1 MGNYN
6 LIFTFETDEES
17 GAFIEF
23 ADNEYMGG
31 NLKEIYKSFPELMG
45 SHVNGNPELLM
56 GSSFYWFGI
65 RNAALSNAEIYQQQ
79 QEALAKALE
88 ISKSLHD
95 SGKITDTMSQKE
107 IVQVYYDYMRS
118 YGVKPFNG
126 YAVMTSG
133 GNNGIIMQ
141 YDTACSALIRK
152 EATCSGCA
160 AAFALLMHIEGIP
173 CATLGC
179 HVKGAPKDDGHGI
192 TYLAIEERSMWWTSA
207 TRSRSRL

>member
-1 MGNYN
+1 
-6 LIFTFETDEES
+6 
-17 GAFIEF
+17 
-23 ADNEYMGG
+23 
-31 NLKEIYKSFPELMG
+31 MG
-45 SHVNGNPELLM
+45 SHVNGNLELLM

-141 YDTACSALIRK
+141 YDTAYSALIRK
-152 EATCSGCA
+152 EAICSGRA

-192 TYLAIEERSMWWTSA
+192 TYLAIDGEGYVVDFGNKKPLQTLKAARSFLDEIDQYSLELVRAA
-207 TRSRSRL
+207 TAR